1 MLRAMRAEMAR
12 CEGSETAP
20 RNLRTPHMD
29 LDALKGKTIDDDTLA
44 AIKAHVGTLQTKAE
58 TAEAKA
64 RDAARESIEGR
75 KGLKAKLET
84 ALQKLG
90 IDSADEL
97 DTLPE
102 AKGQAEAVK
111 QLEAQ
116 LKRLTREHAEKDAAL
131 QALQGEVL
139 TGKRNQAIA
148 QAVAKHGFIDAD
160 AAATLIGAKVK
171 QEGDDFFFEAD
182 GKLVSIDD
190 GAAWI
195 AKTKTFMVKPA
206 GGGGGSGFNGT
217 GGAGGAAKGDFGGD
231 KSARQAA
238 IAARFPDLAAQG

>member
-1 MLRAMRAEMAR
+1 
-12 CEGSETAP
+12 
-20 RNLRTPHMD
+20 MD

-44 AIKAHVGTLQTKAE
+44 ALKAHVGGLQTKAE

-64 RDAARESIEGR
+64 RDAAKESIEGR

-90 IDSADEL
+90 IDSADDL
-97 DTLPE
+97 DSLPE
-102 AKGQAEAVK
+102 AKGQADALK
-111 QLEAQ
+111 QMEAQ
-116 LKRLTREHAEKDAAL
+116 IRRLTRERDEAVSGKE
-131 QALQGEVL
+131 ALQGQVL
-139 TGKRNQAIA
+139 TSKRDQAIA

-160 AAATLIGAKVK
+160 SAATLIGAKVK
-171 QEGDDFFFEAD
+171 QEGDDFLFEAD

-195 AKTKTFMVKPA
+195 AKTKTFLVKPA

-217 GGAGGAAKGDFGGD
+217 GGAQGAAKGDFGGD

-238 IAARFPDLAAQG
+238 IAARFPELAQQG

>member
-1 MLRAMRAEMAR
+1 
-12 CEGSETAP
+12 
-20 RNLRTPHMD
+20 MD

-64 RDAARESIEGR
+64 RDAAKESIEGR

-90 IDSADEL
+90 IDSAEDL
-97 DTLPE
+97 DSLPE

-111 QLEAQ
+111 QLEAK
-116 LKRLTREHAEKDAAL
+116 LKRIEREAAEKDAAL

-148 QAVAKHGFIDAD
+148 QAVAKHGFIDAE
-160 AAATLIGAKVK
+160 AASVLIGAKVK
-171 QEGDDFFFEAD
+171 QEGDSFLFEAEG

-190 GAAWI
+190 GAAWV
-195 AKTKTFMVKPA
+195 AKTKTFLVKPA
-206 GGGGGSGFNGT
+206 GSGGGSGFNG
-217 GGAGGAAKGDFGGD
+217 GSASGAGVNPWASKTFSVTEQMRLRREDP
-231 KSARQAA
+231 ARADA
-238 IAARFPDLAAQG
+238 LKAAAQSDAA

>member
-1 MLRAMRAEMAR
+1 
-12 CEGSETAP
+12 
-20 RNLRTPHMD
+20 MD

-44 AIKAHVGTLQTKAE
+44 AIKAHVGGLQTKAE

-64 RDAARESIEGR
+64 RDAAKESIEGR

-90 IDSADEL
+90 IDSADDL
-97 DTLPE
+97 DSLPE

-111 QLEAQ
+111 QLEAK
-116 LKRLTREHAEKDAAL
+116 LKRIEREAAEKDSAL

-148 QAVAKHGFIDAD
+148 QAVAKHGFIDSD
-160 AAATLIGAKVK
+160 SAATLIGAKVK
-171 QEGDDFFFEAD
+171 QEGDDFLFEAD

-195 AKTKTFMVKPA
+195 AKTKTFLVKPA
-206 GGGGGSGFNGT
+206 GGGGGGSGFNGT
-217 GGAGGAAKGDFGGD
+217 GGNGSTANPWDPKSFNVTEQIKLRREDPARADSL
-231 KSARQAA
+231 KSAASAA
-238 IAARFPDLAAQG
+238 T